1 MRSMVLQDTGWGP
14 NWGLRIAIAAAVLV
28 VLGLIGLAI
37 YGGTIRP
44 TQVSVEKVLPDER
57 FAR

>member
-14 NWGLRIAIAAAVLV
+14 NWGMRIAVVAGAVL

-57 FAR
+57 FAH